1 MKEIMI
7 DGPIGS
13 QVTAREIV
21 EEFRQARGE
30 EVLVRINSE
39 GGSVLEGEAIL
50 TAIRQHDEKVYGQI
64 DGYAFSMA
72 GIIALALR
80 EEEGQGG
87 LTMPENGFL
96 MLHEVRVG
104 AGGTVEDLE
113 RMLAQIKAMNAAM
126 AAKVANAFSITEAE
140 AAKRLK
146 DEIWMNGAEALEA
159 GIVSSLNPAEAMA
172 AQFDVSNFSNM
183 PKEFLREVQVGT
195 PAKDKADQPTNQ
207 NNKPT
212 MKLFKLFQNHNEVEP
227 SLEVAEIGPDDLGAE
242 LAEAQKSLDEAVA
255 THNAQLIA
263 RDEKHAQALQ
273 NALSEQE
280 AELSAKH
287 AEELAKKDEA
297 IAVANNSAEEKANE
311 ILAQAGHSPVETTEP
326 EERSIKEQ
334 YLALNPGEDRA
345 KFRKEHAEELKDA
358 FGSGAL
364 K

>member
-7 DGPIGS
+7 YGPIGS
-13 QVTAREIV
+13 QVTAKEIV
-21 EEFRQARGE
+21 QQFQHARGE
-30 EVLVRINSE
+30 EVLLRINSE

-50 TAIRQHDEKVYGQI
+50 NSIRQHDKKVYGQV

-72 GIIALALR
+72 GVIALSLR

-87 LTMPENGFL
+87 LTMPENGYL

-113 RMLAQIKAMNAAM
+113 RMLAQVKAMNAAI
-126 AAKVANAFSITEAE
+126 AAKVASAFNITEEE

-172 AQFDVSNFSNM
+172 AQFDVSTFTNL
-183 PKEFLREVQVGT
+183 PKEFLRVVKVGKPT
-195 PAKDKADQPTNQ
+195 EDETDQPS
-207 NNKPT
+207 NKETT
-212 MKLFKLFQNHNEVEP
+212 MKLFKLFQNDEVEP
-227 SLEVAEIGPDDLGAE
+227 SLEFAEIGPDDLGAE

-255 THNAQLIA
+255 THSAQLIA
-263 RDEKHAQALQ
+263 RDEKHAEALQ
-273 NALSEQE
+273 NALAEQE
-280 AELSAKH
+280 AELCAKH

-297 IAVANNSAEEKANE
+297 IEAAKNSSEEKANE

-326 EERSIKEQ
+326 EEKSIKEQ
-334 YLALNPGEDRA
+334 YLALSPGDDRA

-358 FGSGAL
+358 FGSGVL

>member
-7 DGPIGS
+7 HGPIGS
-13 QVTAREIV
+13 QVTAREVV
-21 EEFRQARGE
+21 EQFRQARGE

-113 RMLAQIKAMNAAM
+113 RMLAQIKAMNSAI
-126 AAKVANAFSITEAE
+126 AAKVASAFSISEAE

-172 AQFDVSNFSNM
+172 AQFDVSSFTNM
-183 PKEFLREVQVGT
+183 PKEFLAEVQVGKPT
-195 PAKDKADQPTNQ
+195 EDKADQPTNE
-207 NNKPT
+207 NKTT
-212 MKLFKLFQNHNEVEP
+212 MKLFKLWNNDKAEP
-227 SLEVAEIGPDDLGAE
+227 SLELAEIGPDDLGAE
-242 LAEAQKSLDEAVA
+242 LAEAQKSLDELVA
-255 THNAQLIA
+255 THSAQLIA

-297 IAVANNSAEEKANE
+297 IEAANNSSEEKANE

>member
-13 QVTAREIV
+13 QVTAREVV
-21 EEFRQARGE
+21 EQFREARGE

-113 RMLAQIKAMNAAM
+113 RMLAQIKSMNASI
-126 AAKVANAFSITEAE
+126 AAKVASAFNISEEE

-172 AQFDVSNFSNM
+172 AQFDVSSFTNT
-183 PKEFLREVQVGT
+183 PKEFLRVVQVGKPT
-195 PAKDKADQPTNQ
+195 DNETDQPS
-207 NNKPT
+207 NKETT
-212 MKLFKLFQNHNEVEP
+212 MKLFKLFQNNEIEP
-227 SLEVAEIGPDDLGAE
+227 SLEFAEIGPDDLGAE

-255 THNAQLIA
+255 THSAQLIA
-263 RDEKHAQALQ
+263 RDEKHAEALQ
-273 NALSEQE
+273 NALAEQE

-297 IAVANNSAEEKANE
+297 IEAANNSSEEKANE

-326 EERSIKEQ
+326 EEKSIKEQ
-334 YLALNPGEDRA
+334 YLALSPGDDRA
-345 KFRKEHAEELKDA
+345 KFRSEHAEELKDA